1 MPLVSFKCS
10 DFRCLESVALS
21 LSAGNNLI
29 YGPNASGK
37 TSILEAIA
45 YLGRGRSFRGAGLRE
60 LLRHGQDEFV
70 IFGKVDTGVRE
81 LALGIRNSKV
91 GLEVRTDG
99 EKRSSAAA
107 LAEAMPLQ
115 VIDPEVHELV
125 AGGPDYRRRYVDWIA
140 FHVEQVYLDTW
151 RRYRRTLKQR
161 NAALRSGA
169 TGESLVGWD
178 QELAAHGEAVDAAR
192 RRMLDIVAPALGAVG
207 GALLGS
213 GVGIDYQQGWA
224 AGQTLLDSLAAGS
237 ERDVQLG
244 STQCGPH
251 RADLK
256 LVYDE
261 RQARK
266 LVSRGQQK
274 LLACA
279 LILAATDIVQ
289 TALEKPLLLLLDDPA
304 AELDGESVRR
314 LMAAVEGLGCQ
325 VVATTLDS
333 EQALFNTSPRLFHVE
348 HGVVEPLS

>member
-1 MPLVSFKCS
+1 LALVSFKCS

-21 LSAGNNLI
+21 LSPGNNLI

-60 LLRHGQDEFV
+60 LLRHGEEEFV
-70 IFGKVDTGVRE
+70 IFGKFDTGVRE
-81 LALGIRNSKV
+81 LALGIRNSKS

-125 AGGPDYRRRYVDWIA
+125 AGGPDNRRRFVDWIA
-140 FHVEQVYLDTW
+140 FHVEQGYLDAW

-161 NAALRSGA
+161 NAVLRSGV
-169 TGESLVGWD
+169 GFESLAGWD
-178 QELAAHGEAVDAAR
+178 QELSAHGEAVDAAR
-192 RRMLDIVAPALGAVG
+192 RRMLEFLQPALAEVG
-207 GALLGS
+207 EALLGS
-213 GVGIDYQQGWA
+213 SVGIEYQQGWP
-224 AGQTLLDSLAAGS
+224 AGQSLLESLSGGS
-237 ERDVQLG
+237 ERDTQLG
-244 STQCGPH
+244 STQYGPH
-251 RADLK
+251 RGDLK

-304 AELDGESVRR
+304 AELDQDSVQR
-314 LMAAVEGLGCQ
+314 LMAEVEGLGCQ
-325 VVATTLDS
+325 VVATTLDRK
-333 EQALFNTSPRLFHVE
+333 QALFSRAPRLFHVE
-348 HGVVEPLS
+348 HGVVEPRS

>member
-1 MPLVSFKCS
+1 LALVEFKCS
-10 DFRCLESVALS
+10 DFRCLEAVALS

-29 YGPNASGK
+29 YGRNASGK

-81 LALGIRNSKV
+81 LTLGIGNSKR
-91 GLEVRTDG
+91 GLEVHTDG

-125 AGGPDYRRRYVDWIA
+125 AGGPDNRRRYVDWIA
-140 FHVEQVYLDTW
+140 FHVEHGYLDNW

-169 TGESLVGWD
+169 MGESLSSWD

-192 RRMLDIVAPALGAVG
+192 RRMLEILQPALAAVG
-207 GALLGS
+207 EALLGS
-213 GVGIDYQQGWA
+213 AVGIDYQQGWA
-224 AGQTLLDSLAAGS
+224 AGQSLSESLIATS
-237 ERDVQLG
+237 ERDVQLA
-244 STQCGPH
+244 STQSGPH

-279 LILAATDIVQ
+279 MILAAAGIVK
-289 TALEKPLLLLLDDPA
+289 TALGKPLLLLLDDPA
-304 AELDGESVRR
+304 AELDQDSVRR
-314 LMAAVEGLGCQ
+314 LMAAVEALDCQ
-325 VVATTLDS
+325 VIATTLDR
-333 EQALFNTSPRLFHVE
+333 EQALFSVSPRLFHVE
-348 HGVVEPLS
+348 HGEVETRS